1 MEANE
6 NYEEATRDGDAAK
19 IAQTKKK
26 LEDIRAQIA
35 ARDAAKK

>member
-6 NYEEATRDGDAAK
+6 NYEEAVRGGNAAK
-19 IAQTKKK
+19 VAETRKT

-35 ARDAAKK
+35 ARKAKG